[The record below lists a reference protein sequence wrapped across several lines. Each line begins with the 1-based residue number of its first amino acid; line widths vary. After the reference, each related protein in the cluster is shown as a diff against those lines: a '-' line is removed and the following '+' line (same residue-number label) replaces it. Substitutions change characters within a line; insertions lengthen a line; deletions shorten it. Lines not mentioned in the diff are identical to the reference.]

1 MKSSLF
7 VAIIAIVTAVASI
20 VTPAQSQEKK
30 IKRSDLPPAV
40 ERTVARESQGAA
52 LRGLSRE
59 KENGQ
64 VLYEAELMVDGHTKD
79 LLLDEAGTVVEVEEQ
94 QSLESLSTA
103 VRDGLQAWAGKAKIV
118 KVESVTKKGKV
129 VAYEAQVLNGGK
141 RSEVQVGPNGR
152 PLDHEE

>member
-30 IKRSDLPPAV
+30 IKRSDLPAAV

-52 LRGLSRE
+52 IRGLSRE